1 MTEQGVKQWLN
12 RAHDIDKEIKNLKR
26 ERDKAFNEATS
37 VVNDSGSEKVQTSKI
52 NATEGKYAAYANYV
66 AEIDKRTAELYEV
79 KAEILRVINKV
90 DNSTYRLLLTLRY
103 IRFMT
108 WERIAEEMDLSCY
121 WVRTTIHRNALRA
134 VSIEI
139 LLNI

>member
-1 MTEQGVKQWLN
+1 MTEQSVKQWLN
-12 RAHDIDKEIKNLKR
+12 RAHNIDREIKNLKC
-26 ERDKAFNEATS
+26 ERSKVFNEATS
-37 VVNDSGSEKVQTSKI
+37 AVNGSGSEKVQTSKT
-52 NATEGKYAAYANYV
+52 NAAEGKYAAYADYA
-66 AEIDKRTAELYEV
+66 AEIDRRTAELYEV
-79 KAEILRVINKV
+79 KAEILKAINKV

-108 WERIAEEMDLSCY
+108 WERIAEEMNLSCY